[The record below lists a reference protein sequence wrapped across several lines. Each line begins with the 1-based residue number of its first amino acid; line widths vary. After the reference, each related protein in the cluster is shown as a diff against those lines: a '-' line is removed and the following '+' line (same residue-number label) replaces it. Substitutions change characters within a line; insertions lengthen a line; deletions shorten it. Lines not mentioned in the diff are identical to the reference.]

1 MRLWLRDLLDRV
13 DALSLRERVLVLLAL
28 IAAIGILWDALLMRP
43 LERSRAR
50 LEPEVAGL
58 RAELDRLNASI
69 ELLAQQAS
77 ADPNREVQ
85 GQVAQAQTGI
95 ADLDRQ
101 LGGLTRGLIKPE
113 EMVEVLR
120 QVLASTAPLQ
130 LERLNTLPAEPLSA
144 LVQGEVLPSRM
155 YRHGVQFELVGSYAE
170 VLAFLRALEKLPW
183 RFYWQDLELAVEEH
197 PRLRVKLSAYTLG
210 EEEAWIGA

>member
-1 MRLWLRDLLDRV
+1 MKLWLRDLLERV
-13 DALSLRERVLVLLAL
+13 DSLSLRERVLVLLAL
-28 IAAIGILWDALLMRP
+28 LASIGILWDALLMRP

-58 RAELDRLNASI
+58 RTELDRLNSSI
-69 ELLAQQAS
+69 ETLAQQAS
-77 ADPNREVQ
+77 AGPDREVQ
-85 GQVAQAQTGI
+85 AQVQQAQTGV

-101 LGGLTRGLIKPE
+101 LGGLTQGLIKPE

-120 QVLASTAPLQ
+120 QVLARTAPLK
-130 LERLNTLPAEPLSA
+130 LERLNTLPAEPLA
-144 LVQGEVLPSRM
+144 AIAQGEIPPM
-155 YRHGVQFELVGSYAE
+155 YRHGVQFELVGSYGE

-210 EEEAWIGA
+210 EEEAWIGV